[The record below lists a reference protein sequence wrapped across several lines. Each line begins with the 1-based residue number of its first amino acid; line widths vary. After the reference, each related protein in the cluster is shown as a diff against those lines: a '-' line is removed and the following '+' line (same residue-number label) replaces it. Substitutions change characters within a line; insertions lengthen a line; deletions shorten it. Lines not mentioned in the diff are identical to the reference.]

1 MNTAKRSPL
10 PTDID
15 VKDHALAISQ
25 ILIVF
30 RKQFLKFNLR
40 KSQHKFWTKKKVLSK
55 IEHFRP
61 QQSQKSHPAP
71 FYRLLKSN
79 YKQIFKNTSV
89 FNT

>member
-40 KSQHKFWTKKKVLSK
+40 KSQHKFWTKKKN
-55 IEHFRP
+55 P
-61 QQSQKSHPAP
+61 QQNRAFSAATVTKISSCAIL
-71 FYRLLKSN
+71 R
-79 YKQIFKNTSV
+79 TA
-89 FNT
+89 